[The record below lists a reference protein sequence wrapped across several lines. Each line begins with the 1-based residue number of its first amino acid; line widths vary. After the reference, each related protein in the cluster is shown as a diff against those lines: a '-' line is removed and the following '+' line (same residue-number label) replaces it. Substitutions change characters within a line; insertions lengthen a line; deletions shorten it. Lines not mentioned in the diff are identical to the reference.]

1 MKKKHYYYI
10 DMDGVLADFDGQPN
24 AVGRFRNEKGFF
36 EMLEPISENVEAVA
50 RMIEN
55 HESVRILSKSPNP
68 RADKDKIKWL
78 KKYLPQIKQQN
89 IILIRNYQRKQ
100 DYMATKQGILFD
112 DYGQNCREWET
123 VEGNVAVKITSD
135 VNIAVALSIVA

>member
-10 DMDGVLADFDGQPN
+10 DMDGVLANFDGQPN
-24 AVGRFRNEKGFF
+24 AVERFRDEKGFF
-36 EMLEPISENVEAVA
+36 EILEPIKENVEAVA

-55 HESVRILSKSPNP
+55 HESVRILSKSPNHN
-68 RADKDKIKWL
+68 ADKDKIKWL

-89 IILIRNYQRKQ
+89 IILIRNHQNKQ

-112 DYGQNCREWET
+112 DYGQNCREWEK
-123 VEGNVAVKITSD
+123 VKGNVAVKITPN
-135 VNIAVALSIVA
+135 VNIAIALSTVA